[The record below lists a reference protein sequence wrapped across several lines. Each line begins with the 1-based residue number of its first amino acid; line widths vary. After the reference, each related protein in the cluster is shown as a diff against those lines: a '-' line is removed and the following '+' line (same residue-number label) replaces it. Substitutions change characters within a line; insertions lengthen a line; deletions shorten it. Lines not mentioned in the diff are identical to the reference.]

1 MPKRTQDQDATSK
14 TPEAATAGAEQAGGN
29 NKPAWEVRLARIKAI
44 VWANPSDGGVRYNV
58 TIRRIFKREGSATW
72 EQSDSF
78 GRDDLPQ
85 VMEVVR
91 QAWLW
96 IYGQTSSGDG
106 QRG

>member
-1 MPKRTQDQDATSK
+1 MAKHKQDSGIQTTGA
-14 TPEAATAGAEQAGGN
+14 EATAPAAESAAAK
-29 NKPAWEVRLARIKAI
+29 NKPVHELRLGRIKVAI
-44 VWANPSDGGVRYNV
+44 WANPSESGMRYNV
-58 TIRRIFKREGSATW
+58 VVRRIFKREGSANW

-96 IYGQTSSGDG
+96 IYDQAS
-106 QRG
+106 